1 LEPDEIQRY
10 GLEGGEG
17 GAGQD
22 RMSLVI
28 LGVKVVVREMQVL
41 ALEVFRTG
49 PRRDSMS
56 LRMRMRMSCPVDDFP
71 HGLSDR
77 VKLQPAPKID
87 PYKVVNKDVRAKP
100 VL

>member
-1 LEPDEIQRY
+1 
-10 GLEGGEG
+10 
-17 GAGQD
+17 
-22 RMSLVI
+22 MSLVI

-56 LRMRMRMSCPVDDFP
+56 LRMRMRMRMSCPVDDFS

-100 VL
+100 VLRKAHYVGY